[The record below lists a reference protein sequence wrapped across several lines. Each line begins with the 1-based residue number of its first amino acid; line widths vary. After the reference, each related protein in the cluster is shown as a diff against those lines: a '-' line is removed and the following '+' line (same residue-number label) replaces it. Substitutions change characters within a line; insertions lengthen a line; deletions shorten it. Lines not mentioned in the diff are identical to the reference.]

1 MQQWFALH
9 PTATPMSRSAM
20 SAGLKPTVIMIL
32 ASTKW
37 GMSTLTRVK
46 MPVEGLEPAKHR
58 KADATCGH
66 RADVHALD
74 VIGARDAVGDVPAA
88 LHHPLVG
95 GNVVPHEP
103 EDHHHD
109 MLGDADRIAVR

>member
-1 MQQWFALH
+1 
-9 PTATPMSRSAM
+9 
-20 SAGLKPTVIMIL
+20 MIL

-46 MPVEGLEPAKHR
+46 MPVEGVEPAKQR
-58 KADATCGH
+58 KADAAGGD

-74 VIGARDAVGDVPAA
+74 VTGARDALGDVPAA
-88 LHHPLVG
+88 LHRPLAG

-103 EDHHHD
+103 QDHHHD
-109 MLGDADRIAVR
+109 MFGDADRIAVGDLADRNPAVDRGPKVDMIGADAWR